1 MLCVCVIA
9 YRLDASLQMNT
20 AYAMYTRV
28 CLFASKDNKG
38 KYAKLTN
45 REIILKEFY
54 PIWSR
59 YHSVTDRQTDGRT
72 ICRIARNKVKK
83 AKFLF
88 EIVIFIELDI
98 WTNV

>member
-54 PIWSR
+54 PI
-59 YHSVTDRQTDGRT
+59 
-72 ICRIARNKVKK
+72 
-83 AKFLF
+83 
-88 EIVIFIELDI
+88 
-98 WTNV
+98 